1 MKVTFYGRKPYDEI
15 WFKPLSE
22 EYGVDVHFVDAALN
36 EETLV
41 LAQGSQAVCIFVN
54 DPVNATMIDKM
65 HTMGIKAILL
75 RCAGYN
81 HVDLKAAKGK
91 VEVLR
96 VPSYSPDAVAEYAMG
111 LFLCINRNI
120 HRAYIRSRDFNMN
133 INGLMGSDL
142 SGKVAGVVGTGKIG
156 QSMIRIL
163 KGFNMKILAYDPYP
177 VQGLDVEY
185 VSMEE
190 LVKQADVITL
200 HCPLTSDTKHLINKQ
215 TIGLMKK
222 NVYLI
227 NTSRG
232 ALIHTDD
239 LIDALLDKKF
249 AGVALDVYEEEEGL
263 FYEDRSNEIIRD
275 DNLARLMTFPNV
287 MVTSH
292 MGFFTQ
298 EAMEAIAR
306 KYLSQLQKRASVR
319 EIRLKFPEEL
329 PGQLALRCREQGG
342 ARALRR
348 LVQVE
353 VEGPLAAFLLEN
365 GRKNVCIRALEAD
378 GRIVFEQEKQ

>member
-1 MKVTFYGRKPYDEI
+1 METAF
-15 WFKPLSE
+15 
-22 EYGVDVHFVDAALN
+22 N

-41 LAQGSQAVCIFVN
+41 LAKGSDAVCIFVN
-54 DPVNATMIDKM
+54 DPVNAGMIDKM
-65 HTMGIKAILL
+65 YEMGIKAILL

-133 INGLMGSDL
+133 INGLMGTDL
-142 SGKVAGVVGTGKIG
+142 SGKIAGVVGTGKIG

-177 VQGLDVEY
+177 AEGLDVEY

-190 LVKQADVITL
+190 LVKEADLITL
-200 HCPLTSDTKHLINKQ
+200 HCPLTSSTKHLINKR
-215 TIGLMKK
+215 TIEMMKK
-222 NVYLI
+222 DVYLI

-232 ALIHTDD
+232 ALINTDD

-292 MGFFTQ
+292 MGFFTK

-306 KYLSQLQKRASVR
+306 VT
-319 EIRLKFPEEL
+319 
-329 PGQLALRCREQGG
+329 
-342 ARALRR
+342 
-348 LVQVE
+348 
-353 VEGPLAAFLLEN
+353 LEN
-365 GRKNVCIRALEAD
+365 ALCVER
-378 GRIVFEQEKQ
+378 GEKSPNRVETE

>member
-15 WFKPLSE
+15 WFGPLSK
-22 EYGVDVHFVDAALN
+22 EYGVDIHFVESALN
-36 EETLV
+36 EETLI
-41 LAQGSQAVCIFVN
+41 LAQGSQAVCIFVH
-54 DPVNATMIDKM
+54 DPVDAAMLEKM
-65 HTMGIKAILL
+65 HPTGIRAILL
-75 RCAGYN
+75 RCAGFN

-91 VEVLR
+91 IEVLR

-111 LFLCINRNI
+111 LLLCINRNI

-133 INGLMGSDL
+133 INGLMGTDL
-142 SGKVAGVVGTGKIG
+142 AGKVAGVVGTGKIG

-163 KGFNMKILAYDPYP
+163 KGFQMKILAYDPYP
-177 VQGLDVEY
+177 VEGLDVEY
-185 VSMEE
+185 VSFEE
-190 LVKQADVITL
+190 LVKKSDLITL
-200 HCPLTSDTKHLINKQ
+200 HCPLTSTTKHLINKR
-215 TIGLMKK
+215 TIALMKQ

-232 ALIHTDD
+232 ALIQTDD

-292 MGFFTQ
+292 MGFFTE

-306 KYLSQLQKRASVR
+306 VT
-319 EIRLKFPEEL
+319 
-329 PGQLALRCREQGG
+329 
-342 ARALRR
+342 
-348 LVQVE
+348 
-353 VEGPLAAFLLEN
+353 LEN
-365 GRKNVCIRALEAD
+365 AVCVSKGETSPNRVEA
-378 GRIVFEQEKQ
+378 E

>member
-15 WFKPLSE
+15 WFGPLSE
-22 EYGVDVHFVDAALN
+22 EYGVDVHFVEAALN

-41 LAQGSQAVCIFVN
+41 LATGSDAVCIFVN
-54 DPVNATMIDKM
+54 DPVNASMIDKM
-65 HTMGIKAILL
+65 HEMGIKAILL

-133 INGLMGSDL
+133 INGLMGTDL

-163 KGFNMKILAYDPYP
+163 KGFNMRILAYDPYP
-177 VQGLDVEY
+177 VDGLDVEY

-190 LVKQADVITL
+190 LVKNADVITL
-200 HCPLTSDTKHLINKQ
+200 HCPLTSSTKHLINRQ

-222 NVYLI
+222 DVYLI

-232 ALIHTDD
+232 ALINTDD

-263 FYEDRSNEIIRD
+263 FYEDRSNDIIRD

-292 MGFFTQ
+292 MGFFTR

-306 KYLSQLQKRASVR
+306 VT
-319 EIRLKFPEEL
+319 
-329 PGQLALRCREQGG
+329 
-342 ARALRR
+342 
-348 LVQVE
+348 
-353 VEGPLAAFLLEN
+353 LEN
-365 GRKNVCIRALEAD
+365 AISVEKGEKSPNRVEA
-378 GRIVFEQEKQ
+378 E

>member
-15 WFKPLSE
+15 WFGPLSQ
-22 EYGVDVHFVDAALN
+22 EYGVDVHFVEAALN

-41 LAQGSQAVCIFVN
+41 LATGSDAVCIFVN
-54 DPVNATMIDKM
+54 DPVNASMIDKM
-65 HTMGIKAILL
+65 HVMGIKAILL
-75 RCAGYN
+75 RCAGFN

-91 VEVLR
+91 IEVLR

-111 LFLCINRNI
+111 LFLCVNRNI

-133 INGLMGSDL
+133 INGLMGTDL

-156 QSMIRIL
+156 QSMIRSL

-177 VQGLDVEY
+177 AEGLDVEY

-190 LVKQADVITL
+190 LVKNSDLITL
-200 HCPLTSDTKHLINKQ
+200 HCPLTSSTKHLINKR
-215 TIGLMKK
+215 TIELMKK
-222 NVYLI
+222 DVYLI

-232 ALIHTDD
+232 ALINTDD

-292 MGFFTQ
+292 MGFFTR

-306 KYLSQLQKRASVR
+306 VT
-319 EIRLKFPEEL
+319 
-329 PGQLALRCREQGG
+329 
-342 ARALRR
+342 
-348 LVQVE
+348 
-353 VEGPLAAFLLEN
+353 LEN
-365 GRKNVCIRALEAD
+365 AISVEKGEKSPNRVEA
-378 GRIVFEQEKQ
+378 E

>member
-15 WFKPLSE
+15 WFGPLSE
-22 EYGVDVHFVDAALN
+22 EYGVDVHFVEAALN

-41 LAQGSQAVCIFVN
+41 LATGSDAVCIFVN
-54 DPVNATMIDKM
+54 DPVNASMIDKM
-65 HTMGIKAILL
+65 HEMGIKAIRL

-133 INGLMGSDL
+133 INGLMGTDL

-163 KGFNMKILAYDPYP
+163 KGFNMRILAYDPYP

-190 LVKQADVITL
+190 LVKNADVITL
-200 HCPLTSDTKHLINKQ
+200 HCPLTSSTKHLINRQ

-222 NVYLI
+222 DAYLI

-232 ALIHTDD
+232 ALINTDD

-263 FYEDRSNEIIRD
+263 FYEDRSNDIIRD

-292 MGFFTQ
+292 MGFFTR

-306 KYLSQLQKRASVR
+306 VT
-319 EIRLKFPEEL
+319 
-329 PGQLALRCREQGG
+329 
-342 ARALRR
+342 
-348 LVQVE
+348 
-353 VEGPLAAFLLEN
+353 LEN
-365 GRKNVCIRALEAD
+365 AISVEKGEKSPNRVEA
-378 GRIVFEQEKQ
+378 E

>member
-15 WFKPLSE
+15 WFGPLSE
-22 EYGVDVHFVDAALN
+22 EYGVDVHFVEAALN

-41 LAQGSQAVCIFVN
+41 LATGSDAVCIFVN
-54 DPVNATMIDKM
+54 DPVNASMIDKM
-65 HTMGIKAILL
+65 HEMGIKAILL

-133 INGLMGSDL
+133 INGLMGTDL

-163 KGFNMKILAYDPYP
+163 KGFNMRILAYDPYP
-177 VQGLDVEY
+177 VDGLDVEY

-190 LVKQADVITL
+190 LVKNADVITL
-200 HCPLTSDTKHLINKQ
+200 HCPLTSSTKHLINRK

-222 NVYLI
+222 DVYLI

-232 ALIHTDD
+232 ALINTDD

-263 FYEDRSNEIIRD
+263 FYEDRSNDIIRD

-292 MGFFTQ
+292 MGFFTR

-306 KYLSQLQKRASVR
+306 VT
-319 EIRLKFPEEL
+319 
-329 PGQLALRCREQGG
+329 
-342 ARALRR
+342 
-348 LVQVE
+348 
-353 VEGPLAAFLLEN
+353 LEN
-365 GRKNVCIRALEAD
+365 AISVEKGEKSPNRVEA
-378 GRIVFEQEKQ
+378 E

>member
-306 KYLSQLQKRASVR
+306 VT
-319 EIRLKFPEEL
+319 
-329 PGQLALRCREQGG
+329 
-342 ARALRR
+342 
-348 LVQVE
+348 
-353 VEGPLAAFLLEN
+353 LEN
-365 GRKNVCIRALEAD
+365 ALSVERGEKSPNRVEA
-378 GRIVFEQEKQ
+378 E

>member
-15 WFKPLSE
+15 WFGPLSK
-22 EYGVDVHFVDAALN
+22 EYGVDIHFVESALN
-36 EETLV
+36 EETLI

-54 DPVNATMIDKM
+54 DPVDAAMIEKM
-65 HTMGIKAILL
+65 HAMGIRAILL
-75 RCAGYN
+75 RCAGFN

-91 VEVLR
+91 IEVLR

-111 LFLCINRNI
+111 LLLCINRNI

-133 INGLMGSDL
+133 INGLMGTDL
-142 SGKVAGVVGTGKIG
+142 AGKVAGVVGTGKIG

-163 KGFNMKILAYDPYP
+163 KGFQMKILAYDPYP
-177 VQGLDVEY
+177 VEGLDVEY
-185 VSMEE
+185 VSFEE
-190 LVKQADVITL
+190 LVKKSDLITL
-200 HCPLTSDTKHLINKQ
+200 HCPLTSTTKHLINKR
-215 TIGLMKK
+215 TIALMKQ

-232 ALIHTDD
+232 ALIQTDD

-292 MGFFTQ
+292 MGFFTE

-306 KYLSQLQKRASVR
+306 VT
-319 EIRLKFPEEL
+319 
-329 PGQLALRCREQGG
+329 
-342 ARALRR
+342 
-348 LVQVE
+348 
-353 VEGPLAAFLLEN
+353 LEN
-365 GRKNVCIRALEAD
+365 AVCVSKGETSPNRVEA
-378 GRIVFEQEKQ
+378 E

>member
-15 WFKPLSE
+15 WFGPLSK
-22 EYGVDVHFVDAALN
+22 EYGVDIHFVESALN
-36 EETLV
+36 KETLI

-54 DPVNATMIDKM
+54 DPVDAAMIEKM
-65 HTMGIKAILL
+65 HAMGIRAILL
-75 RCAGYN
+75 RCAGFN

-91 VEVLR
+91 IEVLR

-111 LFLCINRNI
+111 LLLCINRNI

-133 INGLMGSDL
+133 INGLMGTDL
-142 SGKVAGVVGTGKIG
+142 AGKVAGVVGTGKIG

-163 KGFNMKILAYDPYP
+163 KGFQMKILAYDPYP
-177 VQGLDVEY
+177 VEGLDVEY
-185 VSMEE
+185 VSFEE
-190 LVKQADVITL
+190 LVKKSDLITL
-200 HCPLTSDTKHLINKQ
+200 HCPLTSTTKHLINKR
-215 TIGLMKK
+215 TIALMKQ

-232 ALIHTDD
+232 ALIQTDD

-292 MGFFTQ
+292 MGFFTE

-306 KYLSQLQKRASVR
+306 VT
-319 EIRLKFPEEL
+319 
-329 PGQLALRCREQGG
+329 
-342 ARALRR
+342 
-348 LVQVE
+348 
-353 VEGPLAAFLLEN
+353 LEN
-365 GRKNVCIRALEAD
+365 AVCVSKGETSPNRVEA
-378 GRIVFEQEKQ
+378 E

>member
-15 WFKPLSE
+15 WFGPLSE
-22 EYGVDVHFVDAALN
+22 EYGVDVHFVEAALN

-41 LAQGSQAVCIFVN
+41 LATGSDAVCIFVN
-54 DPVNATMIDKM
+54 DPVNASMIDKM
-65 HTMGIKAILL
+65 HEMGIKAILL

-133 INGLMGSDL
+133 INGLMGTDL

-163 KGFNMKILAYDPYP
+163 KGFNMRILAYDPYP
-177 VQGLDVEY
+177 VDRLDVEY

-190 LVKQADVITL
+190 LVKNADVITL
-200 HCPLTSDTKHLINKQ
+200 HCPLTSSTKHLINRQ

-222 NVYLI
+222 DVYLI

-232 ALIHTDD
+232 ALINTDD

-263 FYEDRSNEIIRD
+263 FYEDRSNDIIRD

-292 MGFFTQ
+292 MGFFTR

-306 KYLSQLQKRASVR
+306 VT
-319 EIRLKFPEEL
+319 
-329 PGQLALRCREQGG
+329 
-342 ARALRR
+342 
-348 LVQVE
+348 
-353 VEGPLAAFLLEN
+353 LEN
-365 GRKNVCIRALEAD
+365 AISVEKGEKSPNRVEA
-378 GRIVFEQEKQ
+378 E

>member
-15 WFKPLSE
+15 WFGPLSE
-22 EYGVDVHFVDAALN
+22 EYGVDVHFVEAALN

-41 LAQGSQAVCIFVN
+41 LATGSDAVCIFVN
-54 DPVNATMIDKM
+54 DPVNASMIDKM
-65 HTMGIKAILL
+65 HEMGIKAILL

-133 INGLMGSDL
+133 INGLMGTDL

-163 KGFNMKILAYDPYP
+163 KGFNMRILAYDPYP

-190 LVKQADVITL
+190 LVKNADVITL
-200 HCPLTSDTKHLINKQ
+200 HCPLTSSTKHLINRQ

-222 NVYLI
+222 DAYLI

-232 ALIHTDD
+232 ALINTDD

-263 FYEDRSNEIIRD
+263 FYEDRSNDIIRD

-292 MGFFTQ
+292 MGFFTR

-306 KYLSQLQKRASVR
+306 VT
-319 EIRLKFPEEL
+319 
-329 PGQLALRCREQGG
+329 
-342 ARALRR
+342 
-348 LVQVE
+348 
-353 VEGPLAAFLLEN
+353 LEN
-365 GRKNVCIRALEAD
+365 AISVEKGEKSPNRVEA
-378 GRIVFEQEKQ
+378 E

>member
-1 MKVTFYGRKPYDEI
+1 MKVIFYGRKPYDEI
-15 WFKPLSE
+15 WFGPLSK
-22 EYGVDVHFVDAALN
+22 EYGVDVHFVETSLN
-36 EETLV
+36 EETLI
-41 LAQGSQAVCIFVN
+41 LADGFDAVCIFVN
-54 DPVNATMIDKM
+54 DPVNSTMIDKM
-65 HTMGIKAILL
+65 HKMGIKAILL

-91 VEVLR
+91 IEVLR

-133 INGLMGSDL
+133 INGLMGTDL
-142 SGKVAGVVGTGKIG
+142 TGKTAGVVGTGKIG

-163 KGFNMKILAYDPYP
+163 KGFNMRILAYDPYP

-185 VSMEE
+185 VSMDE
-190 LVKQADVITL
+190 LVKQSDLITL
-200 HCPLTSDTKHLINKQ
+200 HCPLTSSTKHLINKR
-215 TIGLMKK
+215 TIALMKK
-222 NVYLI
+222 DVYLI

-239 LIDALLDKKF
+239 LIEALLDKKF
-249 AGVALDVYEEEEGL
+249 AGVALDVYEEEEGV
-263 FYEDRSNEIIRD
+263 FYEDRSNDIIRD

-292 MGFFTQ
+292 MGFFTR

-306 KYLSQLQKRASVR
+306 VT
-319 EIRLKFPEEL
+319 
-329 PGQLALRCREQGG
+329 
-342 ARALRR
+342 
-348 LVQVE
+348 
-353 VEGPLAAFLLEN
+353 LEN
-365 GRKNVCIRALEAD
+365 ALSVEKGEKSPNRVEA
-378 GRIVFEQEKQ
+378 E

>member
-15 WFKPLSE
+15 WFGPLSK
-22 EYGVDVHFVDAALN
+22 EYGVDVHFVEAALN

-41 LAQGSQAVCIFVN
+41 LAQGSEAVCIFVN
-54 DPVNATMIDKM
+54 DPVNASMIDKM
-65 HTMGIKAILL
+65 HAMGIKAILL

-133 INGLMGSDL
+133 INGLMGTDL
-142 SGKVAGVVGTGKIG
+142 SGKIAGVVGTGKIG

-163 KGFNMKILAYDPYP
+163 KGFNMRILAYDPYP
-177 VQGLDVEY
+177 VKDLDVEY

-200 HCPLTSDTKHLINKQ
+200 HCPLTSSTKHLINKR
-215 TIGLMKK
+215 TIELMKK
-222 NVYLI
+222 DVYLI

-232 ALIHTDD
+232 ALINTDD

-306 KYLSQLQKRASVR
+306 VT
-319 EIRLKFPEEL
+319 
-329 PGQLALRCREQGG
+329 
-342 ARALRR
+342 
-348 LVQVE
+348 
-353 VEGPLAAFLLEN
+353 LEN
-365 GRKNVCIRALEAD
+365 AISVEKGEKSPNRVEA
-378 GRIVFEQEKQ
+378 E

>member
-15 WFKPLSE
+15 WFGPLSQ
-22 EYGVDVHFVDAALN
+22 EYGVDVHFVEAALN

-41 LAQGSQAVCIFVN
+41 LATGSDAVCIFVN
-54 DPVNATMIDKM
+54 DPVNASMIDKM
-65 HTMGIKAILL
+65 HVMGIKAILL
-75 RCAGYN
+75 RCAGFN

-91 VEVLR
+91 IEVLR

-111 LFLCINRNI
+111 LFLCVNRNI

-133 INGLMGSDL
+133 INGLMGTDL

-177 VQGLDVEY
+177 AEGLDVEY

-190 LVKQADVITL
+190 LVKNSDLITL
-200 HCPLTSDTKHLINKQ
+200 HCPLTSSTKHLINKR
-215 TIGLMKK
+215 TIELMKK
-222 NVYLI
+222 DVYLI

-232 ALIHTDD
+232 ALINTDD

-292 MGFFTQ
+292 MGFFTR

-306 KYLSQLQKRASVR
+306 VT
-319 EIRLKFPEEL
+319 
-329 PGQLALRCREQGG
+329 
-342 ARALRR
+342 
-348 LVQVE
+348 
-353 VEGPLAAFLLEN
+353 LEN
-365 GRKNVCIRALEAD
+365 AISVEKGEKSPNRVEA
-378 GRIVFEQEKQ
+378 E

>member
-22 EYGVDVHFVDAALN
+22 EYGVDVHFVDTALN

-54 DPVNATMIDKM
+54 DPVNAAMIDKM

-133 INGLMGSDL
+133 INGLMGADL

-222 NVYLI
+222 NVHLI

-232 ALIHTDD
+232 ALINTDD

-306 KYLSQLQKRASVR
+306 VT
-319 EIRLKFPEEL
+319 
-329 PGQLALRCREQGG
+329 
-342 ARALRR
+342 
-348 LVQVE
+348 
-353 VEGPLAAFLLEN
+353 LEN
-365 GRKNVCIRALEAD
+365 ALSVERGEKSPNRVEA
-378 GRIVFEQEKQ
+378 E

>member
-22 EYGVDVHFVDAALN
+22 EYGVDVHFVDTALN

-41 LAQGSQAVCIFVN
+41 LARGSQAVCIFVN
-54 DPVNATMIDKM
+54 DPVNAAMIDKM
-65 HTMGIKAILL
+65 HAMGIKAVLL

-111 LFLCINRNI
+111 LFLCVNRNI

-133 INGLMGSDL
+133 INGLMGTDL

-163 KGFNMKILAYDPYP
+163 KGFNMRILAYDPYP
-177 VQGLDVEY
+177 VSGLDVEY
-185 VSMEE
+185 VSMDE
-190 LVKQADVITL
+190 LVKQADLITL
-200 HCPLTSDTKHLINKQ
+200 HCPLTNETKHLINKR
-215 TIGLMKK
+215 TIDMMKK
-222 NVYLI
+222 DAYLI

-232 ALIHTDD
+232 ALINTDD

-306 KYLSQLQKRASVR
+306 VT
-319 EIRLKFPEEL
+319 
-329 PGQLALRCREQGG
+329 
-342 ARALRR
+342 
-348 LVQVE
+348 
-353 VEGPLAAFLLEN
+353 LEN
-365 GRKNVCIRALEAD
+365 ALSVERGEKSLNRVEA
-378 GRIVFEQEKQ
+378 E